1 MERTWTA
8 CISNCSLDDYETV
21 VDVYNEQS
29 FKDDAFYVLATRNGM
44 IKKSNVSLFKTTRYN
59 KPLDCYES

>member
-1 MERTWTA
+1 MERTWAA

-29 FKDDAFYVLATRNGM
+29 FKDDSFYVLATRNGM
-44 IKKSNVSLFKTTRYN
+44 IKKVTLAYLKRLVTINH
-59 KPLDCYES
+59 

>member
-44 IKKSNVSLFKTTRYN
+44 IKKVTLAYLKRLVTINH
-59 KPLDCYES
+59 

>member
-44 IKKSNVSLFKTTRYN
+44 IKKVKLAYLKRLVTINH
-59 KPLDCYES
+59 

>member
-29 FKDDAFYVLATRNGM
+29 FKDDAFYVLATEM
-44 IKKSNVSLFKTTRYN
+44 
-59 KPLDCYES
+59 E